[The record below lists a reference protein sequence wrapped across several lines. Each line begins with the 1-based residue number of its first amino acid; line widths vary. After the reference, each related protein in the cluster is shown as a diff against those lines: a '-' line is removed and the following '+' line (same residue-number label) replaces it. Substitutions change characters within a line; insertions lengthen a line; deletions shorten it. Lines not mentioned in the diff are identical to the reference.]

1 MSEPERVAKGISSGR
16 ERQQQWKADSTVGWG
31 WGEVNPTSK
40 YTPLS
45 IMEVRFLTIK
55 EGGYKYVNWLA

>member
-1 MSEPERVAKGISSGR
+1 MEGWFYSM
-16 ERQQQWKADSTVGWG
+16 VGTG
-31 WGEVNPTSK
+31 VVNQTSK

-45 IMEVRFLTIK
+45 IMEVRLLTIK